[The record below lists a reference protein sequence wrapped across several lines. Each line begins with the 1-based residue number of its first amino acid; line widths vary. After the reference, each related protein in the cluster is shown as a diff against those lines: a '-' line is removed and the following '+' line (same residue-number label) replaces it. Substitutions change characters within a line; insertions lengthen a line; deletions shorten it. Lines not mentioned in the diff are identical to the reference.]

1 MTDTDLSPMQ
11 EQDFDDEFG
20 GPPAARRVPPLT
32 ALLAVGVALALA
44 FTSGVLTQK
53 HHDASASSAS
63 ARSAPTGG
71 FAPGGLGRGGN
82 QAAAGGGTAGG
93 GSTAAGPAVIGTLV
107 KTDGKTATVQDL
119 GGKQHLV
126 HLTAST
132 TATRTTTLALTA
144 LKPGATVTVTGTANA
159 DGSIGAT
166 AITVR

>member
-1 MTDTDLSPMQ
+1 MTDTDLSPTQ
-11 EQDFDDEFG
+11 DQDFDDEFG

-63 ARSAPTGG
+63 ARPALPGG
-71 FAPGGLGRGGN
+71 FAQGGLGRGGN
-82 QAAAGGGTAGG
+82 QAAGGGTAGG
-93 GSTAAGPAVIGTLV
+93 GSTATGPAVIGTLV

-119 GGKQHLV
+119 GGKQHVV

-132 TATRTTTLALTA
+132 TATRTTPLAVTA
-144 LKPGATVTVTGTANA
+144 LKAGTTVTVTGTTNA